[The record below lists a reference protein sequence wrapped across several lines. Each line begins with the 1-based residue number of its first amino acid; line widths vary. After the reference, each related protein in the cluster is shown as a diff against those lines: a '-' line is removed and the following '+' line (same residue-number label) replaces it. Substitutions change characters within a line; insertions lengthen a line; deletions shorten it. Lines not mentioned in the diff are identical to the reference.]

1 VTLAEAARAIDVSPA
16 TLRRWVAEGIV
27 PLRDGAWTPA
37 ALAQARIV
45 ARLRARGHGL
55 EQLRSAAKDGRL
67 AYGYLEDLFPEVGT
81 HDLDDAAA
89 ATGLEPALIR
99 RIWATAGFPTASLDH
114 LTEDDLALLRY
125 LGAVLDAGLPLVA
138 FLQLVR
144 VYGQALASIAD
155 AEVKLFHL
163 YVHEPMIREG
173 APVLEIAEELSDLAS
188 ELLPLS
194 APIMDAVHQRLLQHF
209 LEMDAVGHLELVA
222 DDAALGRVRVAIAFA
237 DLAGYTRLTEEVG
250 EEEALEVV
258 ERFTDLVA
266 ETLPDDARVIKT
278 IGDEVMV
285 VGSDASALA
294 DWAVGFQA
302 LATERPLPRIGLHAG
317 SVLYRDGDYY
327 GRAVNLAARVGA
339 RATGG
344 EVLVTRE
351 VTEAAGRHLAF
362 EPIGEVKL
370 KGFDEATELFLAR
383 TA

>member
-1 VTLAEAARAIDVSPA
+1 MDAGGARPGADRRPHAGARARPRAAAQRGQGRAGSPTA
-16 TLRRWVAEGIV
+16 TSRTCSRE
-27 PLRDGAWTPA
+27 
-37 ALAQARIV
+37 
-45 ARLRARGHGL
+45 
-55 EQLRSAAKDGRL
+55 S
-67 AYGYLEDLFPEVGT
+67 GT
-81 HDLDDAAA
+81 HDLADAAA
-89 ATGLEPALIR
+89 ETGLEPALIR
-99 RIWATAGFPTASLDH
+99 RIWTTAGFPAESLDH
-114 LTEDDLALLRY
+114 LTEDDLALLRC

-250 EEEALEVV
+250 EEEAVEVV